1 MDEELNVL
9 TLADELDLLLK
20 ELGAGFISPRTLKF
34 LSMDPNLRSSFA
46 EQYRRVPL
54 IKSNA
59 LTAISV
65 IRRDSWNDPASSCLV
80 LGTEFGEVLI
90 LDPRYHF
97 PLKTILRRIMKNYK
111 IKLILSL

>member
-1 MDEELNVL
+1 ML

-34 LSMDPNLRSSFA
+34 LCMDKNLRASFA
-46 EQYRRVPL
+46 EQYRRIPL
-54 IKSNA
+54 VKSNA

-80 LGTEFGEVLI
+80 LGTEFGEILI
-90 LDPRYHF
+90 LDPRYFIHF
-97 PLKTILRRIMKNYK
+97 YSIIYFFCI
-111 IKLILSL
+111 IKK